1 MDAITSALSGQTTSR
16 LVLGGVIGLVLAKK
30 LLLGRGH
37 AREPSKTALGA
48 RVVLITGCDS
58 GFGRGLVEAALAE
71 GFEVVSACY
80 TQDGAAALE
89 GVTTVVADLATPEG
103 VEAVVRVAKEVAGA
117 RGLYGLVNNAGRCVP
132 GNCGWAVHKSNCRGA
147 SATAESS
154 TRLTG

>member
-58 GFGRGLVEAALAE
+58 GFGRGLVKAALAE
-71 GFEVVSACY
+71 GFEVVAACY
-80 TQDGAAALE
+80 T
-89 GVTTVVADLATPEG
+89 P
-103 VEAVVRVAKEVAGA
+103 
-117 RGLYGLVNNAGRCVP
+117 
-132 GNCGWAVHKSNCRGA
+132 
-147 SATAESS
+147 
-154 TRLTG
+154 